1 MIAMQPGT
9 PRLAALQS
17 NGWAPMGETTF
28 FSGRDEQV
36 KFLGEVLRH
45 GFSACVC
52 YGQQPGMEG

>member
-1 MIAMQPGT
+1 
-9 PRLAALQS
+9 
-17 NGWAPMGETTF
+17 MGETTF